1 MDASTILVL
10 VLSACVI
17 ALLAWFEINSRR
29 NVANTESKSIF
40 AQSGVETLKRESQI
54 EEESD
59 IQKKKA
65 A

>member
-1 MDASTILVL
+1 MDAATILVL

-29 NVANTESKSIF
+29 NEEKIESESTL
-40 AQSGVETLKRESQI
+40 AQSNLESTKKVSQA
-54 EEESD
+54 EDESD
-59 IQKKKA
+59 TGRRKA